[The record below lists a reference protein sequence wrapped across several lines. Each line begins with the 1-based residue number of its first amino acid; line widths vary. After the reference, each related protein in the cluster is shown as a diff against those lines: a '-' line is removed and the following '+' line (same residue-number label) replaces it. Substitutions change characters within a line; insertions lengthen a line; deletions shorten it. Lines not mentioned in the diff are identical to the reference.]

1 MDQVSK
7 LLEKVDTL
15 PASPALLPRLV
26 QALGDVDNTDVYAI
40 VDIIVYDSAL
50 TGKLLQMA
58 NSAYFGNSN
67 PIADVGEAISQL
79 GYEIVFMLAASI
91 SGSGCMKASPET
103 GLDATALWR
112 HSVITSFG
120 TQHVAQAASVDANL
134 AFTAGLMHDVGKVV
148 LAATYG
154 KIYTKMFDSAERG
167 SMSLVEWEMDQY
179 GCNHADVGA
188 TLLENWK
195 LPKPLALGVKYHH
208 HPAMGKSPLAAC
220 TCLGNAIAHAFED
233 RTMTLEP
240 VKPEVDQ
247 AMKITCL
254 TINNLRGQWNLI
266 QEKWEFVEMLCQL
279 HK

>member
-15 PASPALLPRLV
+15 PTSPALLPRLV
-26 QALGDVDNTDVYAI
+26 QALGDVEKTDVYAI
-40 VDIIVYDSAL
+40 VDIIVYDAAL

-91 SGSGCMKASPET
+91 SGSSCMKTSPET

-120 TQHVAQAASVDANL
+120 AQHVAQEASQDANL

-154 KIYTKMFDSAERG
+154 KIYTRMFDPTERG
-167 SMSLVEWEMDQY
+167 GKLLVDWEMDQY
-179 GCNHADVGA
+179 GCNHGDVGA

-195 LPKPLALGVKYHH
+195 LPKPLAVGVKYHH
-208 HPAMGKSPLAAC
+208 HPAAVKSPLAAC

-240 VKPEVDQ
+240 IKPEVDQ
-247 AMKITCL
+247 AMKITGL
-254 TINNLRGQWNLI
+254 GIEDLRTQWNMI
-266 QEKWEFVEMLCQL
+266 QEKWEFVEMLCRL
-279 HK
+279 HQ

>member
-26 QALGDVDNTDVYAI
+26 QALGDIDNTDVYAI

-91 SGSGCMKASPET
+91 SGSACMKTSPET
-103 GLDATALWR
+103 GLDAVALWR

-120 TQHVAQAASVDANL
+120 TQYVAQVASVDGNL

-154 KIYTKMFDSAERG
+154 KIYTRTFDPAERG
-167 SMSLVEWEMDQY
+167 SMTLVDWEMDQY

-208 HPAMGKSPLAAC
+208 HPAAGQSPLAAC
-220 TCLGNAIAHAFED
+220 TCLGNAVAHAFED

-240 VKPEVDQ
+240 IKPEVGQ
-247 AMKITCL
+247 ALKILDL
-254 TINNLRGQWNLI
+254 TVNDLRSQWNHI
-266 QEKWEFVEMLCQL
+266 QEKWEFVEILCQL

>member
-1 MDQVSK
+1 MDHVSK

-26 QALGDVDNTDVYAI
+26 QALSDVEKTDVYAI

-91 SGSGCMKASPET
+91 SGSDCMKTSPET

-120 TQHVAQAASVDANL
+120 AQYVAQEASVDGNL
-134 AFTAGLMHDVGKVV
+134 AFTAGLLHDVGKVV

-154 KIYTKMFDSAERG
+154 KNYTRMFDPAERG
-167 SMSLVEWEMDQY
+167 PVSLVDLEMDHY

-195 LPKPLALGVKYHH
+195 LPKPLALAVKYHH
-208 HPAMGKSPLAAC
+208 HPAAGKAPLAAC
-220 TCLGNAIAHAFED
+220 TCLGNAVAHAFED

-247 AMKITCL
+247 AVKIL
-254 TINNLRGQWNLI
+254 DLNVKDLRSQWNHI

>member
-1 MDQVSK
+1 MDHVSK
-7 LLEKVDTL
+7 LLEKVDAL
-15 PASPALLPRLV
+15 PASPALLPRLM
-26 QALGDVDNTDVYAI
+26 QALGDVDNTDIYAI

-50 TGKLLQMA
+50 TGKLLQLA
-58 NSAYFGNSN
+58 NSAYFGNSS

-91 SGSGCMKASPET
+91 SGSSCMKTSPET

-120 TQHVAQAASVDANL
+120 AQHVAQGASVDGNL
-134 AFTAGLMHDVGKVV
+134 AFTGGLMHDVGKVV
-148 LAATYG
+148 LAATYE
-154 KIYTKMFDSAERG
+154 KNYTRMFNPAERG
-167 SMSLVEWEMDQY
+167 PMSLIDWEMDQY

-208 HPAMGKSPLAAC
+208 RPAAGKSPLAAC
-220 TCLGNAIAHAFED
+220 ICLGNAVAHAFED

-240 VKPEVDQ
+240 IQPEVDE
-247 AMKITCL
+247 AMKVTGL
-254 TINNLRGQWNLI
+254 TINDLRGQWNHI

-279 HK
+279 QK

>member
-26 QALGDVDNTDVYAI
+26 QALSDVDNTDVYAI

-50 TGKLLQMA
+50 TAKLLQMA

-91 SGSGCMKASPET
+91 SGSGCMKTSPET
-103 GLDATALWR
+103 GLDAVALWR

-120 TQHVAQAASVDANL
+120 AQHVAQEASVDANL
-134 AFTAGLMHDVGKVV
+134 AFTAGLLHDVGKVV

-154 KIYTKMFDSAERG
+154 KNYTRMFDPAERG
-167 SMSLVEWEMDQY
+167 SKSLVDWELDQY

-195 LPKPLALGVKYHH
+195 LPKPLVNAVKYHH
-208 HPAMGKSPLAAC
+208 HPSVVKSQLAGC
-220 TCLGNAIAHAFED
+220 VCLGNAIAFAFED

-240 VKPEVDQ
+240 VKPEVGE
-247 AMKITCL
+247 AMKVTDL
-254 TINNLRGQWNLI
+254 TVNDLRTQWNLI
-266 QEKWEFVEMLCQL
+266 QEKWEFVEMLCRL
-279 HK
+279 HA